1 VLGLI
6 GIVLS
11 LVLLIVLAYRGIN
24 VLVLAPL
31 MALLATVFAGGTP
44 LLATYTQVFMT
55 ALGEYAITYFPL
67 FLLGAIFGKLMDDS
81 GGAAAIA
88 RFIVKRL
95 GERQAILAI
104 VLSCGILTY
113 GGVSLFVV
121 AFAVFPIAAALF
133 RAAGVPKRLIPATI
147 GLGSFTFTMTALPG
161 TPAIQNAIPAPFFGT
176 NAFAA
181 PGLGIIAGLIMFGG
195 GTAWLSYR
203 SRRLRAA
210 GEGYLDEPSEQAPA
224 SGTGTSGAGGGAGGT
239 GRPAAPATGGTAPG
253 PTAYASTGTTAV
265 DEPAGTVATEQRAD
279 VDARDAAQ
287 DDPDGPGAAQ
297 PGAQPPVLL
306 ALLPIVVVVALNY
319 VLVTWVFPSMDTSYL
334 AEDAYGATDIDTV
347 GGIWAIIVALVA
359 ACVLILALNWRRF
372 SDVKGSVN
380 AGTMG
385 SLLPVFNT
393 SSEVGYGAVI
403 ASLPAFRLVRDAVL
417 GVSDNPVIS
426 LAVSVNVLAGITGS
440 ASGGMSIALQ
450 TLGETFRDLAGEQG
464 ISLELM
470 HRVTAIASGGFD
482 ALPHNG
488 AVITLL
494 AICGL
499 THRQSYKDIA
509 VVAVLIPVV
518 ALVVVI
524 ALGTLIGGF

>member
-1 VLGLI
+1 MLGLI

-31 MALLATVFAGGTP
+31 MALLATVFSGGAP

-55 ALGEYAITYFPL
+55 ALGQYAITYFPL

-88 RFIVKRL
+88 RFTVKRL

-203 SRRLRAA
+203 SRTARAA
-210 GEGYLDEPSEQAPA
+210 GEGYLDEPSTPGSPSTGS
-224 SGTGTSGAGGGAGGT
+224 SGSNGTGGT

-253 PTAYASTGTTAV
+253 PTAYSSAGATAV
-265 DEPAGTVATEQRAD
+265 DEPAGAVATDRRVDECEAEGAQAD
-279 VDARDAAQ
+279 
-287 DDPDGPGAAQ
+287 GA
-297 PGAQPPVLL
+297 PQPPVLL
-306 ALLPIVVVVALNY
+306 ALLPILVVVALNY

-380 AGTMG
+380 EGTMG

-417 GVSDNPVIS
+417 GVSDNPVVS